1 MPDCPAYAP
10 LLLRPDAPAP
20 PVLSL
25 PHSGTRVPEFLAC
38 ALRPGA
44 EQRLPGCDAHLP
56 ELLPDDLPIAAVVN
70 PYVRAAADVNRSPQ
84 PQPGGPRTNCLFPL
98 DGTDGAPLYRRR
110 LTPKNVELR
119 LARIHRPYHA
129 ALEQMLSDR
138 VRAHGYAVLLDLH
151 SFPADAAPGIDAVL
165 GDLCGRSAPQEW
177 TARLEALL
185 RAEGLRTARNAPFP
199 GGYILRR
206 PAPRADR
213 APCRPAGNAQ
223 TKRPMIPFESSVFF
237 KSLAKKGTAPH
248 SLSYPS
254 RKLIFFPP
262 CL

>member
-1 MPDCPAYAP
+1 MPDRPAYAP
-10 LLLRPDAPAP
+10 LLLRPDAPSP

-25 PHSGTRVPEFLAC
+25 PHSGTCVPDFLAC

-44 EQRLPGCDAHLP
+44 EGRLPGCDAHLP

-129 ALEQMLSDR
+129 ALEQLLSDR
-138 VRAHGYAVLLDLH
+138 VRAHGCAVLLDLH

-206 PAPRADR
+206 HASERVCAVQLELSRAWYGAPGTPRFAAASAALRRVLTALLAALPELRRQKDR
-213 APCRPAGNAQ
+213 
-223 TKRPMIPFESSVFF
+223 
-237 KSLAKKGTAPH
+237 
-248 SLSYPS
+248 
-254 RKLIFFPP
+254 
-262 CL
+262 

>member
-1 MPDCPAYAP
+1 MPNRPAYAP

-151 SFPADAAPGIDAVL
+151 SFPADAAPGIL
-165 GDLCGRSAPQEW
+165 
-177 TARLEALL
+177 
-185 RAEGLRTARNAPFP
+185 
-199 GGYILRR
+199 
-206 PAPRADR
+206 
-213 APCRPAGNAQ
+213 
-223 TKRPMIPFESSVFF
+223 
-237 KSLAKKGTAPH
+237 SLIH
-248 SLSYPS
+248 
-254 RKLIFFPP
+254 I
-262 CL
+262 